1 MSAPSLEFW
10 FEFASTYSH
19 IAAQRI
25 EATARG
31 AGVPVV
37 WRPFLLGPIFH
48 HQGWND
54 SPFNIYAAKGAY
66 MWKDMERQCA
76 KHGVPFSKPSKFPR
90 PSLLATRIAVAL
102 ESSPAHLAEFVRRV
116 YLANFRDDADTTSN
130 DVIRG
135 VLQSMAL
142 PDSAASPPLATA
154 SPDASTTSAASPP
167 CNGASSRTT
176 PPSCTRST
184 SASSPTVSAGGS
196 AERDAVAGAGQ
207 RGHRLRTR

>member
-76 KHGVPFSKPSKFPR
+76 KHGVPFSKPSRFPR

-142 PDSAASPPLATA
+142 PDSAAVLERATA
-154 SPDASTTSAASPP
+154 NETKD
-167 CNGASSRTT
+167 RLRQ
-176 PPSCTRST
+176 RS
-184 SASSPTVSAGGS
+184 
-196 AERDAVAGAGQ
+196 EEAVARGIFGAPTFLIGSELYW
-207 RGHRLRTR
+207 GNDRLEDALAYCSGLRSS

>member
-76 KHGVPFSKPSKFPR
+76 KHGVPFSKPSEFPR

-142 PDSAASPPLATA
+142 PDSAAVLERATA
-154 SPDASTTSAASPP
+154 NETKD
-167 CNGASSRTT
+167 RLRQ
-176 PPSCTRST
+176 RS
-184 SASSPTVSAGGS
+184 
-196 AERDAVAGAGQ
+196 EEAVARGIFGAPTFLIGSELYW
-207 RGHRLRTR
+207 GNDRLEDALAYCSGLRSS